1 MELFEKPQGVQT
13 RWFSFENSGSG
24 RAHAGLEN
32 AGAKG
37 HAFDHL
43 PAGETVTL
51 AAVEGSGTLCR
62 IWITVNDRSPEM
74 LRSLRLEMFWDGSAQ
89 PAVSVPLGDFFGI
102 AHGRRTPFEN
112 ALFSDPEGRSF
123 NCCIPMPFRSGARIT
138 LTNDSEKRLSH
149 LFYDVDILLN
159 VAHSPETLY
168 FHALWRRE
176 SPNALGKDFTILP
189 RVSGAGR
196 FLGCNLGVIA
206 HPGYKGSWWG
216 EGEVKVRFGDDENPT
231 LCGTGTEDYIGTG
244 WGQGAYGHRTQGCL
258 IADRENR
265 QWAFYRYHID
275 DPIYFDDGCDV
286 TIQTIG
292 GSGKSHVI
300 EMKKADMEIHY
311 RSVPHFQTHIAV
323 SARLKGTPCPKEE
336 IGEKLKTYSNKRWTS
351 QPAAPSAG
359 CIFKNPGPIPAGKLI
374 DELGLK
380 NLSVGSARVS
390 EVHGNF
396 IVNDGG
402 TTAEDVLQLIA
413 LIQSRARE
421 SRQIDLTT
429 EVSVLGE
436 EN

>member
-275 DPIYFDDGCDV
+275 DPIYFDDGCEV

-300 EMKKADMEIHY
+300 EMKKSGM
-311 RSVPHFQTHIAV
+311 P
-323 SARLKGTPCPKEE
+323 L
-336 IGEKLKTYSNKRWTS
+336 
-351 QPAAPSAG
+351 
-359 CIFKNPGPIPAGKLI
+359 IP
-374 DELGLK
+374 
-380 NLSVGSARVS
+380 
-390 EVHGNF
+390 
-396 IVNDGG
+396 
-402 TTAEDVLQLIA
+402 
-413 LIQSRARE
+413 
-421 SRQIDLTT
+421 
-429 EVSVLGE
+429 VSVDTGE
-436 EN
+436 AGGFTRLMDLPQPVDLEDTAIPDHWTNFWRQDDWCGTAYFYLDSPEGTQPPIAPVEERAAGLTLVEDPTVGADS